1 MSVFTK
7 LTLRA
12 LGVATISSLVLM
24 AGGVATAQS
33 PEQTP
38 VGAIHAGSSDGVIPA
53 YNGGIWEVPLGYA
66 RGDAYISPFSDDRP
80 IFTITSSNAS
90 QYSSHLTPGLAAL
103 LNRYPTSFSVPV
115 YPTRRSASF
124 PQWYMDASES
134 STPSASMSGTDQ
146 NAVIQFSGG
155 EGVIGIP
162 FPNPTSGLEAISNHR
177 MRYRGGSA
185 TATIQQVAPQASG
198 DYTMMETDLAYTSFI
213 ADTPVLLEGNIIRK
227 YKERV
232 RTPARIAGTSILVYD
247 MVDHVANSQMNWT
260 YSAGQRRVR
269 RSPELVYDAPLEL
282 ADGLATYDMLDMFQ
296 GDTSRYEWTLEGRQ
310 EYILPYNA
318 YDLINA
324 DYRNVVYRAHLN
336 PEYTRFERHRVWVV
350 KAELRDGMAHTYPS
364 RTFYL
369 DEDSWQI
376 LAAEHYDA
384 NGQLAVVSLAFPI
397 NFYDAPTFM
406 SAVDV
411 HHNLS
416 SGRYFARGFLGRG
429 ERDASID
436 FDAVLEQHEF
446 TPQALRREGRR

>member
-1 MSVFTK
+1 
-7 LTLRA
+7 
-12 LGVATISSLVLM
+12 
-24 AGGVATAQS
+24 
-33 PEQTP
+33 
-38 VGAIHAGSSDGVIPA
+38 
-53 YNGGIWEVPLGYA
+53 
-66 RGDAYISPFSDDRP
+66 
-80 IFTITSSNAS
+80 
-90 QYSSHLTPGLAAL
+90 
-103 LNRYPTSFSVPV
+103 
-115 YPTRRSASF
+115 
-124 PQWYMDASES
+124 
-134 STPSASMSGTDQ
+134 MSGTDQ